1 MAIDFKVSI
10 PDSKIISDWSISSLV
25 TKSVGPN
32 LPYSLVDYIKK
43 VTYQYLWHYYIP
55 TREKMEATCV
65 LNGTKVWAELK
76 PFL

>member
-43 VTYQYLWHYYIP
+43 VTYQYLWHYCVS
-55 TREKMEATCV
+55 TREKMEATYV
-65 LNGTKVWAELK
+65 LNGTKVRVGLK